1 MNQKLYLLFYFA
13 VTVIFSSYGQFY
25 PVHEMQVTLKNEQSK
40 LFDTKVPSFCISNFI
55 TVKEFKVYLQT
66 IKKDSTE
73 SFYQSQ
79 FPTSRTF
86 DVKMFKNILADPVLQ
101 NEPMPGV
108 SWTVARNYC
117 QWLTAQSKTQGQNYE
132 YDLPTVAEMIAF
144 NNLYGSNTANK
155 LETWTLNCY
164 DESMFLNS
172 ELLYYQYE
180 AKKTDPPSMK
190 RKVFF
195 GGSYHMNYTSK
206 ESRRE
211 FLYEYQDSSSR
222 YIGFRVVKKSDH
234 PICDTLL
241 VNHLNVKFCLKNN
254 QFEGIY
260 LEKYNNGKLKII
272 GTFSNGQRIG
282 IWTVWDTLG
291 VIKIQRNYQNNKTCE
306 FLFPFQN
313 NPFANIYHSNPSY
326 VLEKN
331 DQNIYPYN
339 FTEER
344 TVIYS
349 KRIWREINVVNEPD
363 LFRNIDFK
371 LLIQEMFKSDIKW
384 YKYGENG
391 DLKNEL
397 PKDYITQL
405 ELSSIEWDL
414 NRLEI
419 KEDFF
424 FNLDLLMSD
433 TRQIAISF
441 YKNQKDNKPSYT
453 VYFPKLRKIMG
464 GTNLVDSNYD
474 EIKTVDDLFFF
485 HLYRG
490 NIIGSGNVYTD
501 SKTNNSKLID
511 LECELE
517 KITDEHD
524 LWIVFGR

>member
-1 MNQKLYLLFYFA
+1 L
-13 VTVIFSSYGQFY
+13 
-25 PVHEMQVTLKNEQSK
+25 
-40 LFDTKVPSFCISNFI
+40 NF
-55 TVKEFKVYLQT
+55 L
-66 IKKDSTE
+66 S
-73 SFYQSQ
+73 
-79 FPTSRTF
+79 
-86 DVKMFKNILADPVLQ
+86 
-101 NEPMPGV
+101 
-108 SWTVARNYC
+108 
-117 QWLTAQSKTQGQNYE
+117 
-132 YDLPTVAEMIAF
+132 
-144 NNLYGSNTANK
+144 
-155 LETWTLNCY
+155 
-164 DESMFLNS
+164 
-172 ELLYYQYE
+172 
-180 AKKTDPPSMK
+180 
-190 RKVFF
+190 
-195 GGSYHMNYTSK
+195 
-206 ESRRE
+206 
-211 FLYEYQDSSSR
+211 
-222 YIGFRVVKKSDH
+222 
-234 PICDTLL
+234 ICD
-241 VNHLNVKFCLKNN
+241 KFI
-254 QFEGIY
+254 FIY
-260 LEKYNNGKLKII
+260 FFK
-272 GTFSNGQRIG
+272 SN
-282 IWTVWDTLG
+282 
-291 VIKIQRNYQNNKTCE
+291 KE
-306 FLFPFQN
+306 
-313 NPFANIYHSNPSY
+313 
-326 VLEKN
+326 N